1 MRRALLT
8 LGVVAAL
15 VAGVPAVM
23 AAPAPTPSA
32 GPPQPSLP
40 WLRVDHA
47 GGGLPL
53 IKDDA
58 GRTVLLR
65 GANVNGLQDGYY
77 SPRTHDNGW
86 V

>member
-15 VAGVPAVM
+15 VAGVPAVV
-23 AAPAPTPSA
+23 AAPAPA
-32 GPPQPSLP
+32 KGPGPQPLLP
-40 WLRVDHA
+40 WLHVDHT
-47 GGGLPL
+47 GGLPL
-53 IKDDA
+53 IKDDN

-77 SPRTHDNGW
+77 SPAPTTTAG
-86 V
+86 